1 MTQTVGKC
9 LRSAVILA
17 VASLSGGGSLAA
29 AEPALNPATPMAP
42 GKGVVGV
49 DPSHCL
55 NLHGRPDI
63 RVKTGELRSGKGNVR
78 FVLYGDDPEEF
89 LEKGKKLVRF
99 EVPAAADGVEV
110 CISAPHAGRYA
121 LAVLHDENG
130 NHKFNITSDGGG
142 FSNNPSFLFAAPS
155 YKDAAFELGPEGAAL
170 EIELRYL
177 VSKKKPGRQFQRR

>member
-1 MTQTVGKC
+1 MGKC

-17 VASLSGGGSLAA
+17 VASLGGGGGLAA

-49 DPSHCL
+49 DPSRCL
-55 NLHGRPDI
+55 GLEGRPDI
-63 RVKTGELRSGKGNVR
+63 RIKTGELRSDKGNIR
-78 FVLYGDDPEEF
+78 FVLYGDNPDDF

-99 EVPAAADGVEV
+99 EVPAIENGVEV

-121 LAVLHDENG
+121 LAVLHDENN

-142 FSNNPSFLFAAPS
+142 FSNNPNFLFAAPS
-155 YKDAAFELGPEGAAL
+155 YKDAAFDLSPAGVAL
-170 EIELRYL
+170 DIELRYL